1 VDIAKTKSGSF
12 VRLKLI
18 SVLVP
23 YIAVLVG
30 LYVLK
35 NGWVAIGLYHLG
47 ITVFLVASGSGGLLK
62 KVCTGWNSIT
72 AAAGIVIPVMIIP
85 AIFIFWK
92 YMQLEN
98 MPLNT
103 ALANFGLSGT
113 SWLFFMIYFST
124 VQPFLEELY
133 WRGYLESGRKYFSW
147 TDLAFAGYH
156 ILVLAWFIKLPW
168 LVIAFIVLAGA
179 AYVWRYMAARLEGL
193 IVPLLSHIIA
203 DVSIIAVTCVLI
215 R

>member
-1 VDIAKTKSGSF
+1 
-12 VRLKLI
+12 
-18 SVLVP
+18 
-23 YIAVLVG
+23 
-30 LYVLK
+30 
-35 NGWVAIGLYHLG
+35 
-47 ITVFLVASGSGGLLK
+47 
-62 KVCTGWNSIT
+62 
-72 AAAGIVIPVMIIP
+72 
-85 AIFIFWK
+85 
-92 YMQLEN
+92 
-98 MPLNT
+98 
-103 ALANFGLSGT
+103 
-113 SWLFFMIYFST
+113 MIYFST

>member
-1 VDIAKTKSGSF
+1 METVKSKSGSF
-12 VRLKLI
+12 ARPKLI

-47 ITVFLVASGSGGLLK
+47 ITVFLVAGGGGGLLK
-62 KVCTGWNSIT
+62 KVCTGWNSMT
-72 AAAGIVIPVMIIP
+72 AAAGIAIPVTIIP

-103 ALANFGLSGT
+103 ALANFGLGGT

-133 WRGYLESGRKYFSW
+133 WRGYLESDRGYFSW

-179 AYVWRYMAARLEGL
+179 ACIWGYIAARLEGL

-203 DVSIIAVTCVLI
+203 DITIIAVTCVLI

>member
-1 VDIAKTKSGSF
+1 MDTVKLKSGSF
-12 VRLKLI
+12 ARLKLI

-47 ITVFLVASGSGGLLK
+47 ITVFLIAAGGGLLK
-62 KVCTGWNSIT
+62 KVCTGWNSVT
-72 AAAGIVIPVMIIP
+72 AAVGIVMPLMVIPV
-85 AIFIFWK
+85 IFIFWK
-92 YMQLEN
+92 YMRLEN
-98 MPLNT
+98 VPLNT
-103 ALANFGLSGT
+103 TLANFGLNGT
-113 SWLFFMIYFST
+113 SWLLFMIYFST

-133 WRGYLESGRKYFSW
+133 WRGYLESDCRYFSW
-147 TDLAFAGYH
+147 ADLAFAGYH
-156 ILVLAWFIKLPW
+156 ILVLVWFIKLPW
-168 LVIAFIVLAGA
+168 LIIAFIALASA
-179 AYVWRYMAARLEGL
+179 AHIWRYMAARLKGL

-203 DVSIIAVTCVLI
+203 DITIIAVTCVLI